1 MEKAEYKNM
10 AITFLLSSILLVIIH
25 NLPIDSYIK
34 NVTIPFLVLTIEY
47 LYFIKDKIVNK
58 KIIYLLVLSLIVI
71 LSNIFIKVDGIN
83 LILNVIAIP
92 FLLSTSFFYLT
103 NKNYELNRN
112 SLYWIFYI
120 IPEGLLKNLELLKSK
135 KEKKTSL
142 ANIILG
148 ICIGTLFA
156 IVILSLLMDADK
168 YFMAFIDNI
177 KNIIN
182 FNMIIKNIIL
192 LCIYFICLFSIFINI
207 LKIKDKKVDKITINH
222 QDNTTLTII
231 LSFVNLVFVLFII
244 SEISKITTN
253 FLKIPIEY
261 TYAEYAREG
270 FFQLMAITAINFAI
284 IIYHLYFIDN
294 LKECKTIK
302 NLIISLIIFSIILI
316 FNSYY
321 RLFLYINHY
330 GFTILRLQVI
340 LFLLME
346 LVLFLVFIKKIVYK
360 LKYKDNHII
369 FTIILIT
376 YILNLYLCN
385 SSFINLIN

>member
-302 NLIISLIIFSIILI
+302 NLIISLIIF
-316 FNSYY
+316 
-321 RLFLYINHY
+321 
-330 GFTILRLQVI
+330 
-340 LFLLME
+340 
-346 LVLFLVFIKKIVYK
+346 
-360 LKYKDNHII
+360 
-369 FTIILIT
+369 
-376 YILNLYLCN
+376 
-385 SSFINLIN
+385 